1 MAKAE
6 SDKLEL
12 NIQPLD
18 LTALLDD
25 LHEGYAILAD
35 EGGLELNWQVDHGL
49 QVVSD
54 QASLR
59 QILHNLIGNALRH
72 GQKSVRVEARSTNGE
87 GPVLVEITNNV
98 AAANTARL
106 GNGMGLRLVR
116 AIVPALQRTTF
127 TSWEQNGV
135 FSAKLELPRLAG
147 R

>member
-1 MAKAE
+1 
-6 SDKLEL
+6 
-12 NIQPLD
+12 
-18 LTALLDD
+18 
-25 LHEGYAILAD
+25 
-35 EGGLELNWQVDHGL
+35 
-49 QVVSD
+49 VVSD